1 MPKSKATPKTKSRKA
16 NILFPG
22 RPNYTGPTKG
32 WFGLLHHDTLAET
45 SHNVNERVDYI
56 KRNKP
61 KREISIRLHNLIYL
75 GGCDAA
81 GRLAPLDAGYESKRA
96 ALITD
101 YDSKCAALYAGYS
114 SKLAA
119 LDADY
124 SSMRAPLDA
133 DYSSKLAPLDAD
145 YKSKR
150 AALDAEI
157 LCYIRKHIPDCAWD
171 ENKKELQF

>member
-1 MPKSKATPKTKSRKA
+1 MPKSKPVS

-22 RPNYTGPTKG
+22 RPNYTGPTQG
-32 WFGLLHHDTLAET
+32 CFGLLHHSVLFET
-45 SHNVNERVDYI
+45 SYNVNERVDYI

-61 KREISIRLHNLIYL
+61 EREISIRLHNLIYL
-75 GGCDAA
+75 GGCDAVA
-81 GRLAPLDAGYESKRA
+81 VNARAALYADYESKR
-96 ALITD
+96 
-101 YDSKCAALYAGYS
+101 
-114 SKLAA
+114 AA

>member
-1 MPKSKATPKTKSRKA
+1 MSKSKPVLNT
-16 NILFPG
+16 LFPG

-56 KRNKP
+56 KRNKR

-81 GRLAPLDAGYESKRA
+81 DR
-96 ALITD
+96 
-101 YDSKCAALYAGYS
+101 
-114 SKLAA
+114 
-119 LDADY
+119 
-124 SSMRAPLDA
+124 
-133 DYSSKLAPLDAD
+133 LAPLDAD

-157 LCYIRKHIPDCAWD
+157 LCYIREHIPDCAWD
-171 ENKKELQF
+171 DEEEELQF

>member
-1 MPKSKATPKTKSRKA
+1 MPKSKPVS

-32 WFGLLHHDTLAET
+32 WFGLLHHSVLFET

-61 KREISIRLHNLIYL
+61 KREIPIRLHNLIYL
-75 GGCDAA
+75 GGCDAVA
-81 GRLAPLDAGYESKRA
+81 VNAR
-96 ALITD
+96 
-101 YDSKCAALYAGYS
+101 
-114 SKLAA
+114 AA

-124 SSMRAPLDA
+124 KSKLAALYADYKSMRAPLIT
-133 DYSSKLAPLDAD
+133 D

-157 LCYIRKHIPDCAWD
+157 LCYIGKHIPDCAWD